1 MGLFEKQ
8 TIIFEGS
15 NQYLYQ
21 GYQQILRSNSIRF
34 KAYATDNK
42 LQGGC
47 CGLNNCND
55 PKNTSY
61 TYMIMVK
68 EKQVAAAKE
77 LISQFAVV
85 KDDEY

>member
-15 NQYLYQ
+15 NLYLYHS
-21 GYQQILRSNSIRF
+21 YQQILRSNSIRF

-47 CGLNNCND
+47 CGLNNSNG
-55 PKNTSY
+55 PQNTGY

-68 EKQVAAAKE
+68 EKQAVVAKE

-85 KDDEY
+85 KENEY